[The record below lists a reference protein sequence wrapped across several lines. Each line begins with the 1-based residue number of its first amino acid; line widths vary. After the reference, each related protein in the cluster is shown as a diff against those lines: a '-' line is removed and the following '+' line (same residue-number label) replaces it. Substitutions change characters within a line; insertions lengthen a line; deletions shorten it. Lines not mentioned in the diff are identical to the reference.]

1 MKVVNVLLRL
11 LAADILSM
19 FINMTLA
26 GSSSTAVRAVCAV
39 CTAGILVT
47 VLGDHAVKAAHTDLK
62 GKQGSAGMIL
72 AGAFA
77 SLPALISWIILYV
90 SANSGGFDYYRWHKL
105 INATFLQYYNLIEP
119 DALSS
124 SLSLNELL
132 MMLPTAAVPA
142 AAVIIPYLRT
152 KRRGT
157 L

>member
-11 LAADILSM
+11 LAADILGM

-26 GSSSTAVRAVCAV
+26 GSRSTAVRAVCAV

-47 VLGDHAVKAAHTDLK
+47 VLADHAVKAAHTDLK
-62 GKQGSAGMIL
+62 SRQGSAGMIL

-77 SLPALISWIILYV
+77 SLPALISWIVLYV
-90 SANSGGFDYYRWHKL
+90 SAIGGGFDYYRWHKL
-105 INATFLQYYNLIEP
+105 INAPFLQYYNLIEH

-142 AAVIIPYLRT
+142 TAVIIPYLRT
-152 KRRGT
+152 KRLGT
-157 L
+157 E